1 MIPVSEL
8 YTEFDPKLN
17 VSSSRKPC
25 LCSRD
30 RKGENG
36 GKDIKQWLLLS
47 LVCLL
52 SVSHP

>member
-8 YTEFDPKLN
+8 YTEFDPKLS
-17 VSSSRKPC
+17 VSNSRKTC
-25 LCSRD
+25 LSNRD
-30 RKGENG
+30 RKGGNG
-36 GKDIKQWLLLS
+36 GKDIKQWLLLP